1 MRTNLNNNRLSG
13 LIAVLELLAL
23 LVGLIVII
31 LLPNIRY
38 TSWLFLFLG
47 VILLAI
53 AFIMDFRRVRGAVTG
68 KRGKFGTGTTVMVER
83 IYPESC
89 NPGHFKR
96 KVTLEELFVIFALL
110 VVHDFIDQRMD
121 LFVIQRWQVDA
132 ANITINPN
140 HGWKA
145 GREMQVGCTLLFAE
159 CQ

>member
-1 MRTNLNNNRLSG
+1 
-13 LIAVLELLAL
+13 
-23 LVGLIVII
+23 
-31 LLPNIRY
+31 
-38 TSWLFLFLG
+38 
-47 VILLAI
+47 
-53 AFIMDFRRVRGAVTG
+53 
-68 KRGKFGTGTTVMVER
+68 MVER

-110 VVHDFIDQRMD
+110 VVHDFIDQCMD

-140 HGWKA
+140 HGWQA